1 MQISS
6 RFTIAIHIFACID
19 TFENEYK
26 LTSDFIAGSV
36 NVNPVV
42 IRRILQQLK
51 AAGLVTVARGSGG
64 VSAAK
69 SMDEI
74 TLLDIFNAVDCIE
87 NNQLF
92 HFHENPNTDCP
103 VGRNIHH
110 SLDDKLNIIQSSL
123 EQSMKNITVADVVR
137 DTQTY
142 IASEQR

>member
-69 SMDEI
+69 PMDEI

>member
-69 SMDEI
+69 PMDEI

-103 VGRNIHH
+103 VGLNIHH

>member
-64 VSAAK
+64 GSAAK
-69 SMDEI
+69 PMDEI